1 MAEADGFS
9 PEAAAD
15 AVRVRAYLDDVLV
28 RVPDSLAARV
38 PEEAAAALQ
47 AVGGSLDQAKTQV
60 WRSEGGCP
68 PGCEDWWQ
76 PAGLLLLGGP
86 LADEDELTA
95 GVALLGSDGYV
106 GAFLDAK
113 LEKFQDFLEAVERV
127 AEDAAPHL
135 PRTQSAF
142 LLLRVCGLGRLTHL
156 ARLLP
161 PTATAA
167 FTKAADDAVLAS
179 FTRLALL
186 DGLTEEAAEQAQLSL
201 GRGGFGLRSL
211 NKTREAAWVGSWLG
225 TLPRVRESCPDGWA
239 SKAELTRGNHTWSQE
254 SWARALLDATD
265 ALEAAGAF
273 LDADGEACP
282 DTPESPWSW
291 EDGFQPLRRRQRELS
306 QKLEDQ
312 RLRDLLQTTA
322 RTDRARLRSCGGP
335 GAGTWLAAI
344 PADAGLSFS
353 DEEFATACRFR
364 LGQDLSLEGHRC
376 ANCYTTGGEQHRV
389 GDRCRGRLDAKGLHA
404 ATCLVGGHRTATH
417 NGQRDLWAQH
427 LPSAGFAVQREQH
440 VPGWDRRVRRANGTW
455 AWQRAVLDLR
465 LEAPPDAPVTYLDV
479 KVTHP
484 CSATYVAGAARE
496 NGFAAQKAEEAKHT
510 RYPAN
515 TPGVSGRLVPLAVE
529 TYGRWGKE
537 GLRFLKKA
545 TGRTAARTTALA
557 VLGGEGPPAVLG
569 AWLQRQ
575 AVALQKSNVAALKA
589 AAGAAAVWAQP
600 DFGHRETV
608 LDVLAEAERL
618 AAAVA

>member
-1 MAEADGFS
+1 M
-9 PEAAAD
+9 
-15 AVRVRAYLDDVLV
+15 
-28 RVPDSLAARV
+28 
-38 PEEAAAALQ
+38 
-47 AVGGSLDQAKTQV
+47 DQAKTQV
-60 WRSEGGCP
+60 WRSVGGCP

-282 DTPESPWSW
+282 DPPESPWSW

-455 AWQRAVLDLR
+455 FWQRAVLDLR

-515 TPGVSGRLVPLAVE
+515 TPGVSGRLVPLVVE

-557 VLGGEGPPAVLG
+557 VLGEEGPPAVLG